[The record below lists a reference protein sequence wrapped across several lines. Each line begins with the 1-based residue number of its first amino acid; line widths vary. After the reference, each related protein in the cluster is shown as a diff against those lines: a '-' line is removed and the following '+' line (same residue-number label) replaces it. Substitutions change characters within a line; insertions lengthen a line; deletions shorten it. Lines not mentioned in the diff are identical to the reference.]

1 MKKLSYKTLYIVWA
15 GMFALTV
22 VLGFLIPEERSVAV
36 RIAMTA
42 VMGLFFVPPWLILA
56 RARVE
61 GNRHH
66 IRLLRW
72 LSIGSLVLTVVL
84 LVLNLS
90 SATQSEAM
98 GIALNAA
105 LTVVSAPMM
114 CANTFA
120 APLFLWGCLLAD
132 TFVKK

>member
-1 MKKLSYKTLYIVWA
+1 MKKLSYKTLYLGWA
-15 GMFALTV
+15 AMFVLTAG
-22 VLGFLIPEERSVAV
+22 LGFLVPEERSLGV

-42 VMGLFFVPPWLILA
+42 AMGLFFVPPWLILA
-56 RARVE
+56 RARAE
-61 GNRHH
+61 RSRHH

-72 LSIGSLVLTVVL
+72 LSIGSLALTAVV

-90 SATQSEAM
+90 SVTQSEAV

-120 APLFLWGCLLAD
+120 APLFLWGCLLTD
-132 TFVKK
+132 TFRKK

>member
-1 MKKLSYKTLYIVWA
+1 MKKLSYKTLYIAWA

-56 RARVE
+56 QARVE